1 MTPPAQAG
9 VVDLRCDGRRE
20 PLAVAGRPRLS
31 WRLEGEALRA
41 VEVTV
46 SGGGTDWTA
55 AVDDARSID
64 VPLDLPPGEELV
76 WEVAATRPDGQPV
89 TASSRFRTAPDA
101 DIWSGAEWIGLRRPE
116 QQDDQHRP
124 CPELTGRLEL
134 PAPVTTGVLHL
145 TAGGV
150 YRAWLNGE
158 LLPGEL
164 LPGFTDYRLRIPYET
179 YDVSTLL
186 RAGENVLTAE
196 VADGWWS
203 GYLGF
208 TGTRGQFG
216 ELPVLRGVLT
226 AECEDGSR
234 HVLRTGR
241 DWRGRFGRVVAAD
254 LQRGQV
260 LDLRRPAP
268 GDTVPDGQWQQV
280 DVLPGPGG
288 RLVPRACDP
297 VQVARLQPAVS
308 RSEPEP
314 GVFVYDLGANVVGRV
329 RARLSG
335 PAGSTVVLRHA
346 EALDADGRLYTTSL
360 RAATSVDT
368 VVLAGDEQV
377 VEPVHTSHG
386 FRYVEI
392 RGCDAPDAADVAGVV
407 LTSVPEL
414 TGSFRCSS
422 ELVNRLVDNVGRSLQ
437 GNFVDIPT
445 DCPQRDERLG
455 WTGDAQVFAP
465 TACLLADVQA
475 FFAKW
480 LDDLYDAQS
489 AEGAF
494 PDVAPRVAMPTD
506 GAPGW
511 GDAGA
516 IVPWVLWEHYG
527 DRRVLERAHEPMRA
541 WVRYVQGRDP
551 GLLWRGDRNNDY
563 GDWLAPLPPG
573 DPGLTDKDLL
583 AAVFAARSAR
593 LLART
598 SAALSD
604 PRAADDAAHADAVAA
619 AFRAAHLPSLE
630 TWTQTACALAL
641 RFDVLLPEQVPQV
654 SARLVEDVE
663 QRGHLTTGFLGVA
676 HLLPALVQAGR
687 PHLAYGLLL
696 REELPS
702 WLYPVRMG
710 ATSVWERWDG
720 WTEEH
725 GFADPEMNSFNH
737 YSLGSVVEWL
747 LTAVAG
753 LSPAVPGWSV
763 ARVAPV
769 VGPGLD
775 WARGEVPTPYG
786 PLSCGWRRDGSGVAL
801 ELHVPTGMRAVVELP
816 VGPGQQTELDGAPCE
831 RVLELGHGS
840 WTLAV
845 R

>member
-1 MTPPAQAG
+1 VSAR
-9 VVDLRCDGRRE
+9 VVDLRCDARRE
-20 PLAVAGRPRLS
+20 PLAVARRPRLS
-31 WRLEGEALRA
+31 WRLEGAAATSVA
-41 VEVTV
+41 VAVR
-46 SGGGTDWTA
+46 GDGTSWTA
-55 AVDDARSID
+55 AVRDRPYVD
-64 VPLDLPPGEELV
+64 VDVDLPADLDLT
-76 WEVAATRPDGQPV
+76 WEVTATLDDGLTV
-89 TASSRFRTAPDA
+89 TGASRFRTAPA
-101 DIWSGAEWIGLRRPE
+101 DDVWSGAEWIGLRRPAE
-116 QQDDQHRP
+116 QDDRNRP
-124 CPELTGRLEL
+124 CPELRGALEL
-134 PAPVTTGVLHL
+134 PGPVSSAVLHL
-145 TAGGV
+145 TAGGT
-150 YRAWLNGE
+150 YRAWVNGE
-158 LLPGEL
+158 RLPGEL
-164 LPGFTDYRLRIPYET
+164 LPGFTDYRVRIPYET
-179 YDVSTLL
+179 YDVTDLL
-186 RAGENVLTAE
+186 RQGENALNAE

-208 TGTRGQFG
+208 TGVRGQFG
-216 ELPVLRGVLT
+216 ELPVLRAVLDVRG
-226 AECEDGSR
+226 EDGSR

-241 DWRGRFGRVVAAD
+241 QWRGRFGQVVAAD

-268 GDTVPDGQWQQV
+268 GQDGAWSAV
-280 DVLPGPGG
+280 EVLPGPQG

-297 VQVARLQPAVS
+297 VQVARRQAAVA
-308 RSEPEP
+308 RTEPRP
-314 GVFVYDLGANVVGRV
+314 GVFVYDLGANVVGRARV
-329 RARLSG
+329 RLSG
-335 PAGSTVVLRHA
+335 EAGTSVTLRHA
-346 EALDADGRLYTTSL
+346 EALHPDGTLYTESL
-360 RAATSVDT
+360 RAATSTDT
-368 VVLAGDEQV
+368 VLLAGGEQV
-377 VEPVHTSHG
+377 AEPVHTTHG

-392 RGCDAPDAADVAGVV
+392 SGCAPPEPADVEGVV

-422 ELVNRLVDNVGRSLQ
+422 DLVSRLVDNVGRSLQ
-437 GNFVDIPT
+437 GNFVDVPT

-465 TACLLADVQA
+465 TASLLADVSA
-475 FFAKW
+475 FFDKW
-480 LDDLYDAQS
+480 LEDLYDAQS
-489 AEGAF
+489 PEGAF

-541 WVRYVQGRDP
+541 WVRYVQGRDA
-551 GLLWRGDRNNDY
+551 GLLWRGPRNNDY
-563 GDWLAPLPPG
+563 GDWLAPLYPG
-573 DPGLTDKDLL
+573 DPGITDKDLL

-598 SAALSD
+598 SAVLGD
-604 PRAADDAAHADAVAA
+604 RRAAQDAEHADAVAA
-619 AFRAAHLPSLE
+619 AFREEHLPSLA
-630 TWTQTACALAL
+630 TWPQTACALAL

-654 SARLVEDVE
+654 AARLVADVE
-663 QRGHLTTGFLGVA
+663 ERGHLTTGFLGVA

-687 PHLAYGLLL
+687 PDLAYRLLL

-702 WLYPVRMG
+702 WLYPVRVG

-720 WTEEH
+720 WTEEF

-753 LSPAVPGWSV
+753 LSPDEPGWSV

-775 WARGEVPTPYG
+775 WARGEVRTPYG
-786 PLSCGWRRDGSGVAL
+786 PLSCAWRRNGSGLDLEVQVPPGQVA
-801 ELHVPTGMRAVVELP
+801 RVVLP
-816 VGPGQQTELDGAPCE
+816 VEPGQAAELDGAPCE
-831 RVLELGHGS
+831 PELELRHGR
-840 WTLAV
+840 WTMAV